1 MPFPAPAQQPVPPVT
16 GHLELASSGSVS
28 AAPAKRPDQKGADE
42 PPILLEKFEDLIFLA
57 EDKRDIKTKTYLRRH
72 VRLVEFR
79 SGYFEFNQV
88 GQVSRDALQSV
99 KQQLENWTRIRW
111 TIVISDK
118 EGLPTLE
125 EIEAAEKDNQME
137 RARSHPAVVALMRAF
152 DGARIVDV
160 RIKEAVIEA
169 LPPVPEEDTDGA
181 FVEEPDRGLDDFF
194 E

>member
-1 MPFPAPAQQPVPPVT
+1 M
-16 GHLELASSGSVS
+16 
-28 AAPAKRPDQKGADE
+28 
-42 PPILLEKFEDLIFLA
+42 
-57 EDKRDIKTKTYLRRH
+57 
-72 VRLVEFR
+72 RL
-79 SGYFEFNQV
+79 QI
-88 GQVSRDALQSV
+88 V

-152 DGARIVDV
+152 EGARIVDV
-160 RIKEAVIEA
+160 RIKEAAIEA
-169 LPPVPEEDTDGA
+169 LPPVPEEETDGPLVA
-181 FVEEPDRGLDDFF
+181 EPDRGLDDFF